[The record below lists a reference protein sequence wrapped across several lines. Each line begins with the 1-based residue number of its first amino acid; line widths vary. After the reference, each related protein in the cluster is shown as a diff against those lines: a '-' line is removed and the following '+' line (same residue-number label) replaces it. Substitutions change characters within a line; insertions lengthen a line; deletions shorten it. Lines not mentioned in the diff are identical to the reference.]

1 MSAEK
6 NVNKTTEVAEVTSGY
21 GEVANMSFLSDA
33 MDDDCAGLDFQL
45 ERIKLPSG
53 GMTASYASA
62 SLSVSP
68 MIRIAA

>member
-33 MDDDCAGLDFQL
+33 MDDDCAGLDF
-45 ERIKLPSG
+45 SW
-53 GMTASYASA
+53 SA
-62 SLSVSP
+62 SSFLP
-68 MIRIAA
+68 GA